1 MALLVLIFFLGL
13 ISLFSI
19 LLDRVWQRRTGQ
31 RGQIQPGDPVA
42 ADPSPATVSQN
53 ETLVDQLK
61 TGWHKRMGW
70 HTPLNTEQPRLR
82 NWLIANLEEQPTVQS
97 WVAGLS
103 DAEFSVL
110 QQGLHTFCTALQIDL
125 AWLGKQQ
132 LTKDS
137 ALQAAIQATVL
148 HYVQAQHRAQGVQ
161 ADLLAFKTYL
171 ALEQRPYSYEF
182 QPLIQR
188 LYTQLVSAGL
198 AVPVRPEALLANEKV
213 RIEHMLRAIQAAADT
228 NRPAFYR
235 ILNTLSNTPQHN
247 GATTPL
253 TPAAPINSPPAT
265 ATVA

>member
-1 MALLVLIFFLGL
+1 VALLVLIFFLGL

-31 RGQIQPGDPVA
+31 RSQAQPVDRAPAG
-42 ADPSPATVSQN
+42 PSPATNGQN
-53 ETLVDQLK
+53 ETLVAQIK
-61 TGWHKRMGW
+61 AGWHKRMGW

-82 NWLIANLEEQPTVQS
+82 NWLITHLEEQPTVQS

-103 DAEFSVL
+103 DAEFSGL

-137 ALQAAIQATVL
+137 VLQAAIQATVL
-148 HYVQAQHRAQGVQ
+148 HYVQAQHQAQGVQ

-198 AVPVRPEALLANEKV
+198 AVPVRPETLLANEKV
-213 RIEHMLRAIQAAADT
+213 RIEHMLRAIEAAADT

-235 ILNTLSNTPQHN
+235 ILNALNNTPPPHA
-247 GATTPL
+247 ATTPL
-253 TPAAPINSPPAT
+253 SPAAPINSEPAT